1 MQNCVSCSFAKVK
14 RVQDLRFIANDIA
27 SNAIQEIQATKQTA
41 NNKDKK
47 KS

>member
-14 RVQDLRFIANDIA
+14 SAQDLRSIANDIA
-27 SNAIQEIQATKQTA
+27 SKAIKELQATKQTA

>member
-14 RVQDLRFIANDIA
+14 SVQDLGSVANDIA
-27 SNAIQEIQATKQTA
+27 SNAIQDLQAMKQTA

>member
-14 RVQDLRFIANDIA
+14 SVQDLRSIASDIA
-27 SNAIQEIQATKQTA
+27 SNAIQELQAMKQTA